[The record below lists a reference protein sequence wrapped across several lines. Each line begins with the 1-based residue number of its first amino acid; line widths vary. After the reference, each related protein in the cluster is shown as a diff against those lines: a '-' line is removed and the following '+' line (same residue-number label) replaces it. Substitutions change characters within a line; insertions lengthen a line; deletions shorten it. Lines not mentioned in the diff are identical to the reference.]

1 MSEIVTLHHN
11 EPMTTSLAIAE
22 GVEMEHKS
30 VIQLARNHLERLQR
44 FGEVTFQMRLNP
56 QGSPTEFFW
65 LNEQQATFLITL
77 MRNTPVVLDFK
88 EALVRAFFAMRG
100 HLQQPPGNPPFIT
113 SNLAHGADLA
123 VAADRTF
130 RSFLRA
136 ARSAGMSLPK
146 ALRVAN
152 RQTADRTGMNMLEEL
167 GVDPEEMESAGASVV
182 VEGMPPELQ
191 AVAEWARKAEPARF
205 YTLAEVL
212 LLAVGVS
219 IETDR
224 GRRLIGRTGHLL
236 RGLGFRSSRMRTNGR
251 QVTYWH
257 K

>member
-100 HLQQPPGNPPFIT
+100 QIQHQPGNPPFIT

-136 ARSAGMSLPK
+136 ARSAGMPLPQ

-152 RQTADRTGMNMLEEL
+152 RQTAERTGMNMLKEL
-167 GVDPEEMESAGASVV
+167 GVDPEEMDSARTSGAVD
-182 VEGMPPELQ
+182 GMPPELQ
-191 AVAEWARKAEPARF
+191 AVADWARKAEPAKL
-205 YTLAEVL
+205 YTIPEIL
-212 LLAVGVS
+212 LLAAGVS
-219 IETDR
+219 PDS
-224 GRRLIGRTGHLL
+224 GVLNRLVGRTGQLL
-236 RGLGFRSSRMRTNGR
+236 RGMGFRRSRMRTNGR